1 MPNVMYYNS
10 DHLTIWPAQVKLK
23 VILRY
28 IEIKGHS
35 VLGLQLGI
43 SRLLLSSM
51 LIIIISLCGLL
62 AYHGILYI
70 IPMYTCTHEFIKYS
84 KYFTGTICWG
94 DFSYTIW
101 TTNTWSSFLI
111 WFNYIH
117 SFPGV
122 LIRFNGI
129 HSCDDQWREWNT
141 WLINFM

>member
-1 MPNVMYYNS
+1 MHNVMYYSS
-10 DHLTIWPAQVKLK
+10 DHLTIWPAPVKLK

-35 VLGLQLGI
+35 VLGLQLVI

-70 IPMYTCTHEFIKYS
+70 IPMHTCTHEFIKYS

-94 DFSYTIW
+94 DFSHIQFELQTHDLH
-101 TTNTWSSFLI
+101 SLFGLI
-111 WFNYIH
+111 IFTASLESLFGLMVFTAVMTSEGSETHDW
-117 SFPGV
+117 
-122 LIRFNGI
+122 
-129 HSCDDQWREWNT
+129 
-141 WLINFM
+141 